1 MDLDLYPQGA
11 LAYIETEVPVIGGD
25 GRPVAWAQTRR
36 FVLVQDT
43 GGAIR
48 GPNRGDIFWG
58 DDEEAGTQA
67 GWMNRPGK
75 IYFFAPRPQ

>member
-1 MDLDLYPQGA
+1 MG
-11 LAYIETEVPVIGGD
+11 ED
-25 GRPVAWAQTRR
+25 GRPVAWEKVRR

-58 DDEEAGTQA
+58 DGEDAGMQA
-67 GWMNRPGK
+67 GWMNQAGK
-75 IYFFAPRPQ
+75 IYFFAPKSR